1 MGLDNRQTYRIG
13 ELAAHTKLT
22 PDTLRYY
29 ERLGLIPRPAR
40 TNGGFRLYSPAV
52 PDRIRLIKQAQA
64 AGLTL
69 DEIRELVAFDG
80 RGLER
85 CRRVRGLVEAKLAE
99 LDARMA
105 ELRAF
110 RRTLRHSL
118 RECEETLS
126 GQADAECPV
135 VEHIAGRGR

>member
-1 MGLDNRQTYRIG
+1 MGSDGQHAFRIG
-13 ELAAHTKLT
+13 ELAAHTRLT

-29 ERLGLIPRPAR
+29 ERLGLLPHPPRTR
-40 TNGGFRLYSPAV
+40 GGFRLYSAATLDQV
-52 PDRIRLIKQAQA
+52 RFIRRAQTM
-64 AGLTL
+64 GLTL
-69 DEIRELVAFDG
+69 DEIHELVTFDG
-80 RGLER
+80 RGLKR
-85 CRRVRGLVEAKLAE
+85 CRRVRDLVEAKLGE

-135 VEHIAGRGR
+135 VEHKAGRG